1 MSKSKIVAMV
11 ALIAFAMGI
20 FLVDD
25 ALAGERHKTRSV
37 THNVKWNPINVP
49 DEQGHVIASLEN
61 KGIVTNLEGK
71 AFCDGW
77 LVEFQALWES
87 NPKMDIG
94 AGYGYWGGTDRDGDK
109 VYARWEAKKV
119 KGDPHSRGTLTIIKG
134 TGKWEGI
141 QGRHTFVGTVV
152 APGEQYADQDWD
164 IELPRR

>member
-1 MSKSKIVAMV
+1 
-11 ALIAFAMGI
+11 
-20 FLVDD
+20 
-25 ALAGERHKTRSV
+25 
-37 THNVKWNPINVP
+37 
-49 DEQGHVIASLEN
+49 
-61 KGIVTNLEGK
+61 
-71 AFCDGW
+71 
-77 LVEFQALWES
+77 
-87 NPKMDIG
+87 PKMDIG